1 MPVQR
6 ICSSCGA
13 GFLVSPSRL
22 TSERGKYCSVACRGL
37 AKRAKQ
43 VPRKCVYCRKEFTA
57 SLNRIERDKRYC
69 SWICVQ
75 LDGSN
80 RSAPFEERLVSQIS
94 FPKDEKECA
103 LWTGNKDKAGYGKI
117 TKKVN
122 GEYVHLR
129 THRAV
134 YELYFGSL
142 EPMVNVLHSC
152 DMPSCCNILHLFV
165 GSHADNVRD
174 KVSKDRQA
182 RGEKVNHAK
191 LTERE
196 VMKIKRLIKE
206 GIRITDIASRFD
218 VGITTISE
226 IKAGRTWKHIPF
238 QVSSEN
244 E

>member
-1 MPVQR
+1 MPIPRV
-6 ICSSCGA
+6 CPSCGK
-13 GFLVSPSRL
+13 GFTISPSRL
-22 TSERGKYCSVACRGL
+22 TSDRGKYCSVACRGIS
-37 AKRAKQ
+37 KRAGQ
-43 VPRKCVYCRKEFTA
+43 DIRICAYCKKEFTA
-57 SLNRIERDKRYC
+57 SLASNWKNQRYC
-69 SWICVQ
+69 SWACVS

-80 RSAPFEERLVSQIS
+80 RSTPFEERLVSQIS
-94 FPKDEKECA
+94 FPNDEKECA
-103 LWTGNKDKAGYGKI
+103 FWTGNKDKAGYGKI

-134 YELYFGSL
+134 YELYFGPL
-142 EPMVNVLHSC
+142 VPMVNVLHSC
-152 DMPSCCNILHLFV
+152 DRPSCCNILHLFV
-165 GSHADNVRD
+165 GSQSDNMKD

-182 RGEKVNHAK
+182 KGETNGRAK

-206 GIRITDIASRFD
+206 GIRITDIAGRFD

-238 QVSSEN
+238 QVSSGN